1 MSVRTFF
8 MQLAGITASV
18 SAMLAILYFLI
29 PGVQPH
35 LYFGI
40 ASILLFVLICTGLYY
55 WGVSAATS
63 SSKLAFNSLISV
75 SVFGKMVL
83 ALGFL
88 FLYQQAAKPENTWF
102 VGIFL
107 ICYVVYTVFE
117 VWFMS
122 KLARMS

>member
-1 MSVRTFF
+1 
-8 MQLAGITASV
+8 MQLAGITAAV
-18 SAMLAILYFLI
+18 SALLAILYFII

-35 LYFGI
+35 LMFGI
-40 ASILLFVLICTGLYY
+40 ASIALFVLICTGLYY
-55 WGVSAATS
+55 GGLNAAHS
-63 SSKLAFNSLISV
+63 SSKLAFNSLISL
-75 SVFGKMVL
+75 SVFGKMVV

-88 FLYQQAAKPENTWF
+88 FLYQQAAKPDNTWY

-122 KLARMS
+122 KLARM